1 MDILTKKKAAPKAPR
16 AAPREESPPSEA
28 TAAVAKKPGP
38 PRGRK
43 ATKRL
48 TSSSDSDSD
57 FGSRPSKSVAA
68 KVCRLPHVCAEGAP
82 GCRVL
87 FWWKRG
93 GSRSSSQWLM
103 WGAGWEGHTVLGC
116 VFWAAGLASSVWWAA
131 PAVAA
136 VRAVLTAMCSG
147 VWFTSWLLSL
157 QKSKRDDD
165 DSYSIDL
172 TADSPAAA
180 APRTR
185 PGRLKK
191 PVQYLES
198 SDEDDMFWVLWS
210 FKPLGYGL
218 SCEQSSFKLQP
229 RNRHLRVGI
238 FLLI

>member
-1 MDILTKKKAAPKAPR
+1 MCRPHSTGQGAGSGSVSEMKSSKRRVQTQRCVSDNQPSIMDILTKKKAAPKAPR

-93 GSRSSSQWLM
+93 GSRSSSQ
-103 WGAGWEGHTVLGC
+103 
-116 VFWAAGLASSVWWAA
+116 
-131 PAVAA
+131 
-136 VRAVLTAMCSG
+136 
-147 VWFTSWLLSL
+147 
-157 QKSKRDDD
+157 
-165 DSYSIDL
+165 
-172 TADSPAAA
+172 
-180 APRTR
+180 
-185 PGRLKK
+185 
-191 PVQYLES
+191 
-198 SDEDDMFWVLWS
+198 
-210 FKPLGYGL
+210 
-218 SCEQSSFKLQP
+218 
-229 RNRHLRVGI
+229 
-238 FLLI
+238 

>member
-1 MDILTKKKAAPKAPR
+1 MLGVRSVSEMKSSKRRVQTQRCVSDNQPSIMDILTKKKAAPKAPR

-68 KVCRLPHVCAEGAP
+68 K
-82 GCRVL
+82 
-87 FWWKRG
+87 
-93 GSRSSSQWLM
+93 
-103 WGAGWEGHTVLGC
+103 
-116 VFWAAGLASSVWWAA
+116 
-131 PAVAA
+131 
-136 VRAVLTAMCSG
+136 
-147 VWFTSWLLSL
+147 
-157 QKSKRDDD
+157 KSKRDDD

-198 SDEDDMFWVLWS
+198 SDEDDMF
-210 FKPLGYGL
+210 
-218 SCEQSSFKLQP
+218 
-229 RNRHLRVGI
+229 
-238 FLLI
+238 